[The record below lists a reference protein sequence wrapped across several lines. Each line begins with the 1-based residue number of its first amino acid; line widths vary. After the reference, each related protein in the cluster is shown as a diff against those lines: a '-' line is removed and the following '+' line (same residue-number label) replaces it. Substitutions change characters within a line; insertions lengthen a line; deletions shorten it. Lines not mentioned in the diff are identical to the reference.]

1 VNKLADKNPMQQNP
15 MQQIRVEKVTLNIG
29 CGDDKT
35 KIEKS
40 AKLLQNI
47 TERKPLVTKSK
58 RRSTFGVAK
67 GKPLGVMVTLRR
79 QAAVE
84 FLKKALVAV
93 ENKIKKSSFDKD
105 GNFSFGI
112 REYIDIPGVRYS
124 HEIGMMGLDVS
135 VTLERPGYHV
145 KKRRIRQAK
154 IGSKHKI
161 KKEEAVEWLK
171 NNFGVEIIE

>member
-1 VNKLADKNPMQQNP
+1 MSDVSKMSGVAGSS

-29 CGDDKT
+29 CGDDKA
-35 KIEKS
+35 KIDK
-40 AKLLQNI
+40 ATKLLQNI
-47 TERKPLVTKSK
+47 TERTSVVTKSK

-67 GKPLGVMVTLRR
+67 GKPLGAMVTLRR
-79 QAAVE
+79 QASVE

-93 ENKIKKSSFDKD
+93 ENKIKKSQFDKD

-135 VTLERPGYHV
+135 VTLERPGFHV
-145 KKRRIRQAK
+145 KRRRIRQAK
-154 IGSKHKI
+154 IGRTHKI
-161 KKEEAVEWLK
+161 NKEEATEWLK

>member
-1 VNKLADKNPMQQNP
+1 MANP

-35 KIEKS
+35 KIEK
-40 AKLLQNI
+40 ATKLLQNI
-47 TERKPLVTKSK
+47 TERNPLVTKSK

-79 QAAVE
+79 KDAME
-84 FLKKALVAV
+84 FLKKALVAI
-93 ENKIKKSSFDKD
+93 ENKIKKSQFDKD
-105 GNFSFGI
+105 GNFNFGI

-135 VTLERPGYHV
+135 ITLERPGYRV

-154 IGSKHKI
+154 IGRKHKI
-161 KKEEAVEWLK
+161 NKEEAVEWLK